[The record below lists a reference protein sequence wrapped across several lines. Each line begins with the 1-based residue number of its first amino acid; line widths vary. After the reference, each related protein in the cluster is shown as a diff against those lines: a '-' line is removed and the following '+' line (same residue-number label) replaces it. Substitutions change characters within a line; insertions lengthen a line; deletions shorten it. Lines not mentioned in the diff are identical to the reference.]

1 MAQLIDS
8 VVQGNLE
15 VEGEATITGDIL
27 VEDSE
32 LATLITQ
39 VDAI

>member
-8 VVQGNLE
+8 TVKGNLD
-15 VEGEATITGDIL
+15 VEGETTITGDIL

-39 VDAI
+39 IDAI